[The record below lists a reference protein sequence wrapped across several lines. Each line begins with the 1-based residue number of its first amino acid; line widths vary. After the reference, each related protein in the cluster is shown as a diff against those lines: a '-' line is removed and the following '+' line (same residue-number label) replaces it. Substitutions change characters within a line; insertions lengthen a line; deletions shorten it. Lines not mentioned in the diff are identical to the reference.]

1 MSGTMSAAMTVEG
14 GAFIDPGCTMVE
26 PQGLVPRRSAFVGAQ
41 AFVEATGGVEIG
53 VAGRCIPE

>member
-1 MSGTMSAAMTVEG
+1 MSAAMTVEG